1 MTQTTRLLPVL
12 ILLCSS
18 LLTGCV
24 GLVVGGVATSFLIA
38 TDPRTA
44 GSIIE
49 DQAIE
54 IKAYKALAD
63 LQLNKC
69 CHLNV
74 TSYNQKLLLT
84 GEIPTA
90 ELRQRIEERMR
101 GVDQVEKVYNETQ
114 LASPSTTLSRS
125 NDVLLTGKIKF
136 KLSRVE
142 GHPEFNVNDIKIV
155 TENGS
160 VFVFGLINSG
170 DAKIILDQIR
180 RTEGAERVVSLIE
193 YQAD

>member
-1 MTQTTRLLPVL
+1 MTHTARILPVL
-12 ILLCSS
+12 ILLCAS

-24 GLVVGGVATSFLIA
+24 SLVVGGVATSFLIA
-38 TDPRTA
+38 TDPRTT

-54 IKAYKALAD
+54 IRAYRALSN
-63 LQLNKC
+63 LQLGDC
-69 CHLNV
+69 CHVNV
-74 TSYNQKLLLT
+74 TSYNQKLLLS

-90 ELRQRIEERMR
+90 ELRQRIEDEMR
-101 GVDQVEKVYNETQ
+101 AVARVIKVYNETQ

-136 KLSRVE
+136 KLNRIE
-142 GHPEFNVNDIKIV
+142 GHPDFNVNDIKIV

-160 VFVFGLINSG
+160 VFVFGLITSG

-180 RTEGAERVVSLIE
+180 RTEGAERVISLIE
-193 YQAD
+193 YQPG